1 MPYKVIIIIILFSY
15 IFADSFINFFTENN
29 TEYNISSQE
38 EIYINKNEVD
48 VFNRKSLDDITI
60 TDKKV
65 KAWLI
70 TVEYNKENYNKT
82 RDKLLNS
89 GYSFENNKNKKY
101 FIVGPFA
108 DLSQAR
114 EESTKMKKIYN
125 IENTISSF
133 VF

>member
-1 MPYKVIIIIILFSY
+1 MPYKVIIILIVFSY
-15 IFADSFINFFTENN
+15 IFTDSFINFFIENDSK
-29 TEYNISSQE
+29 YNISSQE

-82 RDKLLNS
+82 RDKLINS

-101 FIVGPFA
+101 FVIGPFTN
-108 DLSQAR
+108 LSQAR

>member
-15 IFADSFINFFTENN
+15 IFADSFINFFTKNDSQ
-29 TEYNISSQE
+29 YNISSQE

-48 VFNRKSLDDITI
+48 VFNRKSLDDITT

-82 RDKLLNS
+82 RDKLINS

-101 FIVGPFA
+101 FVIGPFTN
-108 DLSQAR
+108 LSQAR